1 MFSNLLYP
9 LISLSHQISL
19 LLLQTLIGFFSL
31 IICRAC
37 LKDTPF
43 IEFYQFVK
51 NYSCKN
57 DRLDDYQTL
66 RLIIERCQPLHSR
79 IVSCSQILD
88 SDGNDCK

>member
-1 MFSNLLYP
+1 MFSNLLFP

-31 IICRAC
+31 IISRAC

-51 NYSCKN
+51 DYSCKN
-57 DRLDDYQTL
+57 DQLDDYQTL
-66 RLIIERCQPLHSR
+66 RLIIDWFQPLDSR
-79 IVSCSQILD
+79 IASCSEILE
-88 SDGNDCK
+88 SDRNDFK